1 MNWAEFLTAEEIK
14 RVHEASLVI
23 LEETGLLVRNEKA
36 RRIFA
41 RAGCRVESESGVVKI
56 PGKVVEEY
64 RKAFPPSFTFRGR
77 DPRYDRTLP
86 QDGPIMITAS
96 SAPDIIDPETGR
108 QRRAT
113 SGDIAGIAHLVNE
126 LPGYDVFSISTLA
139 ADAPEG
145 LSSLTR
151 FYAALR
157 NCAKPVRS
165 NTPNMKEL
173 LDVLDWGRSSRA
185 VKRPT
190 GRGRSSI
197 ITTVP
202 WSLRSP
208 WTWSPRRRSSI

>member
-1 MNWAEFLTAEEIK
+1 MNWAEFLTTEEIK

-77 DPRYDRTLP
+77 DPRFDRTLP
-86 QDGPIMITAS
+86 KDGPIMITAS

-113 SGDIAGIAHLVNE
+113 SGDIARDRPSGQRTAGIRRLFHLDPGRRCAGGALQPDPVLRRITE
-126 LPGYDVFSISTLA
+126 LRKTGAEQHAEHEGTPG
-139 ADAPEG
+139 
-145 LSSLTR
+145 
-151 FYAALR
+151 
-157 NCAKPVRS
+157 
-165 NTPNMKEL
+165 
-173 LDVLDWGRSSRA
+173 
-185 VKRPT
+185 RP
-190 GRGRSSI
+190 GIGGDHRGR
-197 ITTVP
+197 
-202 WSLRSP
+202 
-208 WTWSPRRRSSI
+208 